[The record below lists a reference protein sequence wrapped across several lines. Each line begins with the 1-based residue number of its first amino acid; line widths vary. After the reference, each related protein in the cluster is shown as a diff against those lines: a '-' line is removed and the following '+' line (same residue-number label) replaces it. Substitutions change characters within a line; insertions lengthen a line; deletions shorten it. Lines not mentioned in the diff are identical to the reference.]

1 MHKNFKRLLPA
12 LCAGMLIY
20 GGCSKE
26 QTVKVDQAIAP
37 SATASAAASAAKP
50 EAGGAA
56 LQGEASSAEPAGAP
70 SQALA
75 GPATH
80 PEAAPQ
86 QTTGD
91 AAQGLEKI
99 YFDFDSFTLNDKARA
114 SLAGN
119 FEKLQATPQALLRIE
134 GHCDE
139 RGSDEYNMA
148 LSERRAQAA
157 LNYLESLGIPSARLS
172 AVGYGEEKPAVPGE
186 GEEAWAGNRRDE
198 FIITK

>member
-1 MHKNFKRLLPA
+1 MHKNFKRLLPV
-12 LCAGMLIY
+12 LCAGMLTY
-20 GGCSKE
+20 SGCSKQ
-26 QTVKVDQAIAP
+26 QTVKVDQALAP
-37 SATASAAASAAKP
+37 SATASAAASTAKP
-50 EAGGAA
+50 EAGGAT
-56 LQGEASSAEPAGAP
+56 LQGEGVADPAGAP

-75 GPATH
+75 GPATQ

-157 LNYLESLGIPSARLS
+157 RNYLEALGIPSARLS
-172 AVGYGEEKPAVPGE
+172 AVGYGEEKPADPGE

>member
-1 MHKNFKRLLPA
+1 MRNNFKRLLPV

-20 GGCSKE
+20 GGCSKQ
-26 QTVKVDQAIAP
+26 QTVKVDQALAP

-50 EAGGAA
+50 EAGGAT
-56 LQGEASSAEPAGAP
+56 LKGEASAEPAGAP

-75 GPATH
+75 AATH

-86 QTTGD
+86 PATAD
-91 AAQGLEKI
+91 AAQGLEKV

-114 SLAGN
+114 ALSGN

-148 LSERRAQAA
+148 LSESRARAA
-157 LNYLESLGIPSARLS
+157 RNYLEALGIPSARMS